1 MNKGCSL
8 NTIQEE
14 GMTMK
19 NFVSILLA
27 LLLVCLTVSSI
38 GEQTFT
44 VAEPDPEALEED
56 YAGDWICA
64 YAGHGKDV
72 FDAES
77 HLSDLGM
84 ESLMTIHIENGF
96 ASFTG
101 MPDMGTDPFPFQ
113 YVGGAMVF
121 EPEEG
126 FTVFTLQ
133 LLQDGTLSMKFNMVE
148 AAAVLYLFR
157 VETL

>member
-1 MNKGCSL
+1 
-8 NTIQEE
+8 
-14 GMTMK
+14 MK
-19 NFVSILLA
+19 KFVSVLLA
-27 LLLVCLTVSSI
+27 LMLVCLTVSSMA
-38 GEQTFT
+38 EQPFT
-44 VAEPDPEALEED
+44 VAEPDPEALEAD

-64 YAGHGKDV
+64 YAGHGKDA
-72 FDAES
+72 FEAES

-101 MPDMGTDPFPFQ
+101 MPEMGADPIPFT
-113 YVGGAMVF
+113 YAGGAMVF

-126 FTVFTLQ
+126 LVIFTLQ

-157 VETL
+157 VQEPEA

>member
-1 MNKGCSL
+1 
-8 NTIQEE
+8 
-14 GMTMK
+14 MK
-19 NFVSILLA
+19 KFVSVLLA
-27 LLLVCLTVSSI
+27 LMLVCLTVSSMA
-38 GEQTFT
+38 EQPFA
-44 VAEPDPEALEED
+44 VAEPDPEALEAD

-64 YAGHGKDV
+64 YAGHGQEV

-96 ASFTG
+96 AYFTG
-101 MPDMGTDPFPFQ
+101 MPEMGADPIPFT

-126 FTVFTLQ
+126 LVIFTLQ

-157 VETL
+157 VEEPEA

>member
-1 MNKGCSL
+1 
-8 NTIQEE
+8 
-14 GMTMK
+14 MTMK

-27 LLLVCLTVSSI
+27 LLLVCLTVSSMA
-38 GEQTFT
+38 EQPFT
-44 VAEPDPEALEED
+44 VAEPDPEALEAD

-64 YAGHGKDV
+64 FAGHGKDV

-96 ASFTG
+96 ASFAG

-113 YVGGAMVF
+113 YVDGAMGF
-121 EPEEG
+121 EPE
-126 FTVFTLQ
+126 
-133 LLQDGTLSMKFNMVE
+133 DGVT
-148 AAAVLYLFR
+148 
-157 VETL
+157 